1 MNEQF
6 ATDIYKVCEPLY
18 KCVSN
23 ELHPNDHSCD
33 NALLFTS
40 TYVALNLQDRDY
52 VYGPFYRF
60 FKACEVP
67 NESGLYYRYPGV
79 ITFNEF
85 DDLTG
90 ISVAFN
96 LIGYT
101 YGAKEI
107 LEHGRKNWYFWNNLN
122 PGVKVKEAFFGRIP
136 SFVAGLKAAAGEKL
150 NLFDVFYTAI
160 AYIYDAYVDKQETN
174 GRCML
179 YLRQKVLR
187 GKSMLLD
194 LALAFWR
201 KRMIRLYPDGMKG
214 VYRIYFG
221 PEHPFTIHGPGDF
234 E

>member
-6 ATDIYKVCEPLY
+6 ATDIIKVCEPLY
-18 KCVSN
+18 KCISN
-23 ELHPNDHSCD
+23 ELHPSYHSCD

-40 TYVALNLQDRDY
+40 TYVALNPNDTTYWCDY
-52 VYGPFYRF
+52 FIPFMQ
-60 FKACEVP
+60 ACQVP
-67 NESGLYYRYPGV
+67 NQRGLYYRYPGV

-90 ISVAFN
+90 ISVACN
-96 LIGYT
+96 QIGYNLD
-101 YGAKEI
+101 AIAI
-107 LEHGRKNWYFWNNLN
+107 LEHGRKNLYFWNNLN

-150 NLFDVFYTAI
+150 NLFDVLYTAI

-201 KRMIRLYPDGMKG
+201 KRMIKLYPDGMKG